1 MKNTYVYKKLQKYFT
16 SFLYFKK
23 VTLVYD
29 LCKLYEFCKSDELCR
44 LFM

>member
-23 VTLVYD
+23 VTFVYD
-29 LCKLYEFCKSDELCR
+29 LCKLYELSKSDELCR
-44 LFM
+44 LYM